1 MLNKLI
7 LIFVSCLLF
16 SLVDLKAQVSEGELE
31 IIKSELNTEKKELV
45 RRNMN
50 LISEEAEI
58 FWPIYN
64 EYQHQKSEI
73 MDERIKV
80 LRAYAAEYLVISEEK
95 AERMA
100 LDQFKLRK
108 KSIILRQKYFKIISK
123 KMSPVYGIRF
133 VQIDRQIDLLIEM
146 KIFES
151 MPLMQYR

>member
-1 MLNKLI
+1 MVNKFG
-7 LIFVSCLLF
+7 LIFFSFLLF
-16 SLVDLKAQVSEGELE
+16 TSINLRAQVSKGELE
-31 IIKSELNTEKKELV
+31 IIKSELKTEKKELV

-50 LISEEAEI
+50 LISDEADI

-64 EYQHQKSEI
+64 DYQQEKSAI

-80 LRAYAAEYLVISEEK
+80 LQHYADQYLVISEEDAK
-95 AERMA
+95 KVA
-100 LDQFKLRK
+100 LDQFKFRK
-108 KSIILRQKYFKIISK
+108 KSIMLRQKYFKILSK

-133 VQIDRQIDLLIEM
+133 IQIDRQIDLLIEM